1 MDIHIKYIKYL
12 LFIFICLIL
21 GLSIYLYL
29 LPKTNKLEK
38 GFIIWFAIIIEINL
52 AHLYYILHFYEVNKN
67 KKGEKGPN
75 GEIGPRGF
83 KGNSERCNDCAPA
96 PPDPAFAGA
105 INDNGKFIDDPNV
118 LRGQCKF
125 PFVHNYK
132 YMNECITTDPPP
144 DKDVNDANI
153 YGWCPT
159 ELNELH
165 EPIKYGYCNE
175 NESMKN
181 KLAKEKYLMD
191 QRAKYV
197 NDNYGILD
205 VDLVTGKNE
214 SEAKNKCN
222 KDGWYI
228 DDTDLNS
235 GSKGANREYMY
246 MCYKKGFGN
255 IGVNELKL
263 SNKKDT
269 SLDSAFKLIDVD
281 INDGSKETSN
291 KLYLYKKKSNKD
303 FIKELSIG
311 NNSCDSNFTILEG
324 PEREIEITK
333 NANIDINI
341 IIEQINS
348 GMKITKIK
356 PNSLVKDKMYVG
368 DIINRVKIGNKEH
381 KFNDTKSLSTDEA
394 AAGALNKFKTA
405 SKIIFYVNGSRDLN
419 IDKEDSNT
427 LLCFSKNKVSTNSI
441 DAAFKYKTGSLYIFR
456 GDDYYKMTRIPIQN
470 KLSVDDTN
478 SISEKWFSDTN
489 CDKHTNEPECNKE
502 QTCIFNEDE
511 NKCNNTSFRAMF
523 TYGFNKKT
531 YFFRG
536 SNVYLYDDKKMK
548 IAPGYPKP
556 INDVFKGV
564 PSNIDAVFTWGK
576 DGKTY
581 FFKGPLYYKYNDK
594 KKKVESGYPKQ
605 SKLRWKNMPTVIDA
619 IFTLDFTLD
628 STDNHPTYVISG
640 GDSYYIDSITDE
652 LKEENKKPL
661 DERFGGMFEASIS
674 QSEPESTGPVSV
686 TRSTII

>member
-1 MDIHIKYIKYL
+1 MDIPIKYIKYL
-12 LFIFICLIL
+12 LFIFIFLIL

-67 KKGEKGPN
+67 KKGKTGPK

-96 PPDPAFAGA
+96 PPPPAFAGA
-105 INDNGKFIDDPNV
+105 INDNGKFIDAPNV

-132 YMNECITTDPPP
+132 YMDKCITADPPP

-205 VDLVTGKNE
+205 VDLVRGKNE

-263 SNKKDT
+263 SNDKPDK

-281 INDGSKETSN
+281 INDGSEKTSK

-324 PEREIEITK
+324 PERIIEIEK
-333 NANIDINI
+333 PDNIYIGI
-341 IIEQINS
+341 KIEKIDS
-348 GMKITKIK
+348 GMKITEIVDGS
-356 PNSLVKDKMYVG
+356 PVSGELYVG
-368 DIINRVKIGNKEH
+368 EIINRVKIGTKEH
-381 KFNDTKSLSTDEA
+381 KFNDKKLSLDKEFIIDK
-394 AAGALNKFKTA
+394 LNKA
-405 SKIIFYVNGSRDLN
+405 NEKIIFYVNGSRDLN
-419 IDKEDSNT
+419 IDKDDSNT

-523 TYGFNKKT
+523 TYGFNQKT

-594 KKKVESGYPKQ
+594 KKEIESGYPKQ

-674 QSEPESTGPVSV
+674 QSEPVSV
-686 TRSTII
+686 TTSTII

>member
-1 MDIHIKYIKYL
+1 MDIPIKYIKYL
-12 LFIFICLIL
+12 LFIFIFLIL

-96 PPDPAFAGA
+96 PPPPAFAGA
-105 INDNGKFIDDPNV
+105 INDNGKFIDAPNV

-125 PFVHNYK
+125 PFVHNHK

-144 DKDVNDANI
+144 DSEVNDANTF
-153 YGWCPT
+153 GWCPT

-175 NESMKN
+175 NETMKN
-181 KLAKEKYLMD
+181 KLAKDKYLMD
-191 QRAKYV
+191 ERAKYV

-205 VDLVTGKNE
+205 VELVTGKNE

-263 SNKKDT
+263 SNDKPDT

-281 INDGSKETSN
+281 INHSSSNN
-291 KLYLYKKKSNKD
+291 KLYLYKKKTNKD

-324 PEREIEITK
+324 PERIIEINKT
-333 NANIDINI
+333 ANIDID
-341 IIEQINS
+341 IEIEKIDS
-348 GMKITKIK
+348 GMKITEIDKDS
-356 PNSLVKDKMYVG
+356 PVYDKMYIG
-368 DIINRVKIGNKEH
+368 DIINRVKIGTKEH
-381 KFNDTKSLSTDEA
+381 KFNDKKSLSTDKA
-394 AAGALNKFKTA
+394 VKDAIDKFNNANNIT
-405 SKIIFYVNGSRDLN
+405 FYVNGSRDLN
-419 IDKEDSNT
+419 IDKNGDT
-427 LLCFSKNKVSTNSI
+427 LLCFSKNKVSTNNI
-441 DAAFKYKTGSLYIFR
+441 DGAFKYKTGSLYIFR
-456 GDDYYKMTRIPIQN
+456 GEDYYKMSRIPIQN

-478 SISEKWFSDTN
+478 SISEKWFSDTH

-523 TYGFNKKT
+523 TYGFNQNT

-536 SNVYLYDDKKMK
+536 SNVYLYDDSKMK

-594 KKKVESGYPKQ
+594 KKEIESGYPKQ

-628 STDNHPTYVISG
+628 STDNHPTYIISG

-674 QSEPESTGPVSV
+674 QSEPVSTDSV
-686 TRSTII
+686 TTSTII